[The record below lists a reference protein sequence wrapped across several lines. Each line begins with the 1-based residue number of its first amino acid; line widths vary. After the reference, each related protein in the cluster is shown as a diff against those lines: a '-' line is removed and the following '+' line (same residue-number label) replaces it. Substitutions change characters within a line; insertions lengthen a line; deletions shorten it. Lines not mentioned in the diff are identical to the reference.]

1 MACSRKAESLKMRD
15 KFTITIHDVNGVKQY
30 TLKQF
35 VKKFFIYLTAFI
47 FSFILISSLVIFYLY
62 YQVSELERKKQNLLK
77 KNRELVMENIE
88 LKLNIDKKS
97 AELKELSVKLENI
110 EEMIGLKPEDS
121 LNISDRI
128 LQVSLTTSQIYFLF
142 KNIPSG
148 SPLSN
153 TVITSRF
160 GYRKHPVNGH
170 RDFHP
175 GVDLRARIGTPV
187 YATANGIV
195 EFAGRKGNY
204 GKLIIIQHNYGFKT
218 LYGHLS
224 KIKVKTGQFIEKGQI
239 IGYTGKTGLINGP
252 HLHYEIRYLQRPLNP
267 VNFIRWKKLDYKKIF
282 KKERHVQWESLI
294 RAITRDYQL
303 AVLKQL

>member
-1 MACSRKAESLKMRD
+1 MRD

-35 VKKFFIYLTAFI
+35 VKKFFIYFSAFLVL
-47 FSFILISSLVIFYLY
+47 FILLSSAIIFYLY
-62 YQVSELERKKQNLLK
+62 YQVSELEYKKQELIK
-77 KNRELVMENIE
+77 KNRQLILENID
-88 LKLNIDKKS
+88 LKLNIDKKT
-97 AELKELSVKLENI
+97 AELHQLSVKLENI
-110 EEMIGLKPEDS
+110 EEMIGLKPED
-121 LNISDRI
+121 NIDISDRI
-128 LQVSLTTSQIYFLF
+128 IKVSLTTSQIYFLF
-142 KNIPSG
+142 KNIPNG
-148 SPLSN
+148 SPLKK

-160 GYRKHPVNGH
+160 GYRKHPVTGNK
-170 RDFHP
+170 DFHP
-175 GVDLRARIGTPV
+175 GVDLRAKIGTPV

-195 EFAGRKGNY
+195 EYAGRKGNY

-224 KIKVKTGQFIEKGQI
+224 KIKVKTGQFVEKGQL
-239 IGYTGKTGLINGP
+239 IGYTGKTGFINGP

-282 KKERHVQWESLI
+282 EKERHVQWESLI

-303 AVLKQL
+303 AALKRL

>member
-1 MACSRKAESLKMRD
+1 MRD

-35 VKKFFIYLTAFI
+35 VKKFFLYLS
-47 FSFILISSLVIFYLY
+47 SFIILFIVLSLVVIFYLHHE
-62 YQVSELERKKQNLLK
+62 VSELEKKKQELIK
-77 KNRELVMENIE
+77 KNRQLVLENLE
-88 LKLNIDKKS
+88 LKKSIDKKTAEFQEIS
-97 AELKELSVKLENI
+97 AKLENI
-110 EEMIGLKPEDS
+110 EEMIGLKPEDK
-121 LNISDRI
+121 LKIPDRI
-128 LQVSLTTSQIYFLF
+128 LKLSLTTSQIYFLF
-142 KNIPSG
+142 KNIPNG
-148 SPLSN
+148 SPLKE

-160 GYRKHPVNGH
+160 GYRKHPVTGKK
-170 RDFHP
+170 DFHP
-175 GVDLRARIGTPV
+175 GVDLRAKVGTPI

-195 EFAGRKGNY
+195 EYAGKKKNY

-224 KIKVKTGQFIEKGQI
+224 KISVRTGDFVKKGDL
-239 IGYTGKTGLINGP
+239 IGYTGRTGLINGP

-282 KKERHVQWESLI
+282 EKERHVKWESLI

-303 AVLKQL
+303 AVQKQL